1 MQLLH
6 NTEQIATDAWQR
18 AKNDFDYPIF
28 FAHAEHT
35 GITSTGETGE
45 NVLNDLIDIKEN
57 IYNSIE
63 NKYDEIVKKKGIATL
78 FKEFIKEYKISWGK
92 DNE

>member
-1 MQLLH
+1 M
-6 NTEQIATDAWQR
+6 
-18 AKNDFDYPIF
+18 
-28 FAHAEHT
+28 
-35 GITSTGETGE
+35 
-45 NVLNDLIDIKEN
+45 LNDLIDIKED
-57 IYNSIE
+57 IYNSVE

>member
-1 MQLLH
+1 MLGK
-6 NTEQIATDAWQR
+6 E
-18 AKNDFDYPIF
+18 AKNELWLSYF

-45 NVLNDLIDIKEN
+45 NVLNDLIDIKED
-57 IYNSIE
+57 IYNSVE